1 LSKLDPSHTLRA
13 NPLPPSA
20 TYASKSEPADLAT
33 LRKALRYAWRTHKLI
48 SKVRVV
54 DLYKQSEGAER
65 ACEYV
70 YTVNEYHAWLKGAL
84 EPLRSASVLAYECG
98 ICRGEMLALQRDC
111 VLLRESPDE
120 NGEWGTIE
128 IKRGLKR
135 DARRRAVS
143 ITEPMAAVLLNL
155 LSQSKC
161 EYVFSG
167 PEDHKKKALRQHAG
181 KSTPHHQED
190 LQLSS

>member
-1 LSKLDPSHTLRA
+1 M
-13 NPLPPSA
+13 
-20 TYASKSEPADLAT
+20 
-33 LRKALRYAWRTHKLI
+33 
-48 SKVRVV
+48 
-54 DLYKQSEGAER
+54 
-65 ACEYV
+65 
-70 YTVNEYHAWLKGAL
+70 YTVSEYQAWLKGAL

-135 DARRRAVS
+135 DARRRSVS

-167 PEDHKKKALRQHAG
+167 PEDHKKRLSGNTLANQHRIIKKTCSFHPDAGLHALRH
-181 KSTPHHQED
+181 TF
-190 LQLSS
+190 